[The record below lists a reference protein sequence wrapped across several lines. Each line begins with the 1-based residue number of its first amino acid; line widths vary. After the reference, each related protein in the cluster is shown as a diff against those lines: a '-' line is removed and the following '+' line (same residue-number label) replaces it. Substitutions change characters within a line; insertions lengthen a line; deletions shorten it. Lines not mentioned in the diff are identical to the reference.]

1 MPSDKL
7 TIDTPEQVPLE
18 FVLADIGSRFMAVFA
33 DTMIQLLAYL
43 VLFIVD
49 ETALGGTLFS
59 RLSSYQLWIE
69 AVLIFLLFCIFWGY
83 YAAFE
88 ALWNGQTPG
97 KRWAG
102 IRVIK
107 ETGRPINAFE
117 AIARNFLRIIDL
129 VPGIPP
135 YAVGIITMLL
145 NSKNR
150 RLGDFVAGTLVV
162 HDKKAKEADLFFNT
176 NTAAKTP
183 EFAVYQAGRLGVP
196 EVELIETFL
205 ARRLDIPLE
214 VRKQSAIRI
223 ADMISSKLGIDPQAR
238 PADNENFL
246 ELVVKE
252 FRDRAQYR

>member
-7 TIDTPEQVPLE
+7 TIDTPEQVHLE

-33 DTMIQLLAYL
+33 DTIIQFVLYLALILIDYL
-43 VLFIVD
+43 VLR
-49 ETALGGTLFS
+49 GTVFLQ
-59 RLSSYQLWIE
+59 LSQYQVWVV
-69 AVLIFLLFCIFWGY
+69 AVLWFIYFCIYWGY

-107 ETGRPINAFE
+107 ETGRAINAFE
-117 AIARNFLRIIDL
+117 AITRNLVRIIDFL
-129 VPGIPP
+129 PGI
-135 YAVGIITMLL
+135 YGVGIVTMLL

-150 RLGDFVAGTLVV
+150 RLGDFAAGTLVV
-162 HDKKAKEADLFFNT
+162 HDKKPKQTDLFFNT
-176 NTAAKTP
+176 AEKKGD
-183 EFAVYQAGRLGVP
+183 FAVYQAGRLGVP

-205 ARRLDIPLE
+205 ARRLDIPPE
-214 VRKQSAIRI
+214 VRQQSATRI
-223 ADMISSKLGIDPQAR
+223 ADMICTKLGIDPRSR
-238 PADNENFL
+238 PADTENFL
-246 ELVVKE
+246 ELIVKE

>member
-7 TIDTPEQVPLE
+7 TIDTPEQVHLE

-33 DTMIQLLAYL
+33 DMLILAVVGLMLFL
-43 VLFIVD
+43 V
-49 ETALGGTLFS
+49 TAMAAVGAGSF
-59 RLSSYQLWIE
+59 RIWIF
-69 AVLIFLLFCIFWGY
+69 AIMIFLGFCIFWGY
-83 YAAFE
+83 YAIFE

-117 AIARNFLRIIDL
+117 AIARNLIRVIDL
-129 VPGIPP
+129 VPGI
-135 YAVGIITMLL
+135 YAVGIVTMLL

-162 HDKKAKEADLFFNT
+162 HDKKSQEGDLFFNT
-176 NTAAKTP
+176 PQQAP
-183 EFAVYQAGRLGVP
+183 EMTVYQAGQLGAA

-205 ARRLDIPLE
+205 ARRLDIPME
-214 VRKQSAIRI
+214 VRRQSAIRI
-223 ADMISSKLGIDPQAR
+223 ADMISAKLGIDPAAR
-238 PADNENFL
+238 PADTENFL

-252 FRDRAQYR
+252 FRNRAQYR

>member
-1 MPSDKL
+1 MPTDKL
-7 TIDTPEQVPLE
+7 IIDTPEQVHLE

-33 DTMIQLLAYL
+33 DTMIQILLFV
-43 VLFIVD
+43 VLAIID
-49 ETALGGTLFS
+49 ETAMGGAIFS
-59 RLSSYQLWIE
+59 RLAGYQLWIK
-69 AVLIFLLFCIFWGY
+69 AALIFLNFCIFWGY

-117 AIARNFLRIIDL
+117 AIARNLIRIIDL
-129 VPGIPP
+129 LPGV
-135 YAVGIITMLL
+135 YAVGIVTMLL

-162 HDKKAKEADLFFNT
+162 HDKRAQESDLFFNT
-176 NTAAKTP
+176 VEKTP
-183 EFAVYQAGRLGVP
+183 EIALYQAGRLGVP

-205 ARRLDIPLE
+205 ARRLDIPPD

-223 ADMISSKLGIDPQAR
+223 ADMICSKLGIDPSSR

-246 ELVVKE
+246 ELIVRE
-252 FRDRAQYR
+252 FRNRAQYR

>member
-7 TIDTPEQVPLE
+7 TIETPEQVHLE
-18 FVLADIGSRFMAVFA
+18 FVLAGIGSRFMAVFA
-33 DTMIQLLAYL
+33 DSIIQLILLLAL
-43 VLFIVD
+43 SMVDRLILQGGVLSDWRGAKIWV
-49 ETALGGTLFS
+49 
-59 RLSSYQLWIE
+59 I
-69 AVLIFLLFCIFWGY
+69 AVVIFVYFCIIWVY

-117 AIARNFLRIIDL
+117 AIGRNLVRIIDFL
-129 VPGIPP
+129 PGF
-135 YAVGIITMLL
+135 YGVGIITMLL

-150 RLGDFVAGTLVV
+150 RLGDFVAGTLVI
-162 HDKKAKEADLFFNT
+162 HDKKTKESDLFFNT
-176 NTAAKTP
+176 AEKRA
-183 EFAVYQAGRLGVP
+183 EFAVYQAGRLGIP

-205 ARRLDIPLE
+205 ARRLDIPSE
-214 VRKQSAIRI
+214 VRRQSAIRI
-223 ADMISSKLGIDPQAR
+223 ADMICGKLGIDPQSR
-238 PADNENFL
+238 PADTENFL
-246 ELVVKE
+246 ELIVRE

>member
-7 TIDTPEQVPLE
+7 TIDTPEQVHLE

-33 DTMIQLLAYL
+33 DSAIQLV
-43 VLFIVD
+43 VLLLLLIVD
-49 ETALGGTLFS
+49 RTALGGTLFAH
-59 RLSSYQLWIE
+59 LAGYQVWIE
-69 AVLIFLLFCIFWGY
+69 AVLIFLLFCLFWGY

-129 VPGIPP
+129 IPFFPP
-135 YAVGIITMLL
+135 YAVGIVTMLL

-162 HDKKAKEADLFFNT
+162 HDKKAREADLFF

-205 ARRLDIPLE
+205 ARRLDIPPE
-214 VRKQSAIRI
+214 VRRQSALRI

>member
-7 TIDTPEQVPLE
+7 TVDTPEQVSLE

-33 DTMIQLLAYL
+33 DTMIQFLVGLA
-43 VLFIVD
+43 
-49 ETALGGTLFS
+49 
-59 RLSSYQLWIE
+59 
-69 AVLIFLLFCIFWGY
+69 IFLIGFMVIPNSGRTGPWMVAIVILLYFCLFWGY
-83 YAAFE
+83 YAIFE
-88 ALWNGQTPG
+88 ALWSGQTPG

-117 AIARNFLRIIDL
+117 ALGRNLVRAIDL
-129 VPGIPP
+129 LPGFPP
-135 YAVGIITMLL
+135 YGVGVITMFL

-162 HDKKAKEADLFFNT
+162 HEKKSQESDLFFNT
-176 NTAAKTP
+176 PKKTS
-183 EFAVYQAGRLGVP
+183 ETSLYQAGRLGVQ

-205 ARRLDIPLE
+205 ARRLDIPAD
-214 VRKQSAIRI
+214 VRRQNAILI
-223 ADMISSKLGIDPQAR
+223 ADMIGSKLGIDANAR
-238 PADNENFL
+238 PADHENFL

-252 FRDRAQYR
+252 FRDRAHYR

>member
-1 MPSDKL
+1 VPSDKL
-7 TIDTPEQVPLE
+7 TIDTPEQVHLE

-33 DTMIQLLAYL
+33 DTLIQSVAAF
-43 VLFIVD
+43 VLI
-49 ETALGGTLFS
+49 LGGAMAGAGTGRFGI
-59 RLSSYQLWIE
+59 WIL
-69 AVLIFLLFCIFWGY
+69 AAIIILGFCIFWGY

-117 AIARNFLRIIDL
+117 AIARNLVRVIDL
-129 VPGIPP
+129 IPGI
-135 YAVGIITMLL
+135 YAVGIVTMLL

-162 HDKKAKEADLFFNT
+162 HDKKSREGDLFFNT
-176 NTAAKTP
+176 PQQAP
-183 EFAVYQAGRLGVP
+183 EFTVYQAGKLGAP
-196 EVELIETFL
+196 EIELIETFL
-205 ARRLDIPLE
+205 ARRLDIPAE
-214 VRKQSAIRI
+214 VRRQSGVRI
-223 ADMISSKLGIDPQAR
+223 ANMISAKLGIDPGAR

-252 FRDRAQYR
+252 FRNRAQYRG